1 MYISYIAYTPF
12 AFQITQYNYY
22 LQEWFSSSI
31 LLNVSIY
38 RIAKKKSKLIR
49 KKINSLLRGIRI
61 NMPISIIHHHHI
73 TITHKYI
80 HTHTRFCCPL
90 YTHTLFPLYSL
101 WPSKEDWFITDYHL
115 LNKKFDNNQ
124 TCLPAW
130 QQRNQQ
136 GLTVYITQTFSD
148 SMTGFCTLPLEI
160 LLSFCPNSAIWYQRR
175 GKCVFFEWCALV
187 GR

>member
-124 TCLPAW
+124 TCLPAGNDEISRVSPSISLRHSQIAW
-130 QQRNQQ
+130 R
-136 GLTVYITQTFSD
+136 GFALSHLRFFCHSAQTRQYDIRDVVSVCSLND
-148 SMTGFCTLPLEI
+148 
-160 LLSFCPNSAIWYQRR
+160 
-175 GKCVFFEWCALV
+175 AL
-187 GR
+187 